1 MRLFDALAE
10 TLLEQTAGPATEMGW
25 VEIVEGLW
33 LMEFFG
39 ILRFAQDDSRNKN
52 DGKDNGNSNDKWQRS
67 GCQFLSLMTSNS

>member
-39 ILRFAQDDSRNKN
+39 ILPLRQAQGQDDSRNKN
-52 DGKDNGNSNDKWQRS
+52 DGKG
-67 GCQFLSLMTSNS
+67 